1 MTENGKKHYTV
12 ALTGNP
18 NVGKSTVFNALT
30 GMKQHTGNW
39 AGKTVGC
46 AYGTFTYGGITFTVA
61 DLPGCYTAA
70 AEVGEEKAAAEFLA
84 FGGADVAVTV
94 CDATCLERNL
104 ILAAQ
109 VAEMSKETVLCVN
122 LLDEAEKK
130 GIRLDLPGLC
140 RETGL
145 TVVGAAARRGRGIN
159 ELRKA
164 IFRLCT
170 GKDSDIGDTGCK
182 KRRNCGKKCRS
193 CERCKLGCNG
203 KPEGGGYGP
212 FFPARGASDS
222 AFSID
227 CGEKIN
233 SAAEAVAR
241 AVSGYAETLGMRPGH
256 LALEALKGSLDV
268 TDAAFKKKCDITEG
282 AALPGLI
289 EGERE
294 RIGLTGDEIREEVF
308 KATVRFAEAT
318 ARKCVTVSKETAYAR
333 RCRRLDRLLTGRY
346 TAFPFMALLFALIL
360 WITVVGANYPSALLS
375 KYLFGLEDV
384 MYRGMEAMGAPDWL
398 SGALIL
404 GVYRV
409 LAWVVS
415 VMLPPMAIFFPLFT
429 LLEDLGYLPRIAFNL
444 DCAFKK
450 CNACGKQALTMC
462 MGFGCNAVGV
472 TGCRI
477 IDSKRERLIAIL
489 TNVFVPCNGRF
500 PTLVTVITLFFAVGG
515 ALGGAVSALWLTLA
529 VCFGVFMTLLVSFIL
544 SKTLFRGTPSSF
556 TLELP
561 PYRVP
566 NIPSVLVRSALDRT
580 LRVLLRAVV
589 ISAPAGLLIWLMA
602 NVSVGGETLL
612 ALASGFLDPL
622 AGLLGLDGVI
632 LLAFILGFPANE
644 IVLPIAVMAYTQSGA
659 VSELSGAALY
669 AVLTA
674 NGWGIERAISVMLF
688 CLCHFPCS
696 TTLITVYKETRS
708 KKITVLSALLPT
720 AVGAMLCIFNHLL
733 FSLFGG

>member
-46 AYGTFTYGGITFTVA
+46 AYGAFTCGGAVFTVA
-61 DLPGCYTAA
+61 DLPGCYTAS
-70 AEVGEEKAAAEFLA
+70 AELGEERAAAEFLA
-84 FGGADVAVTV
+84 LGGADVAVTV

-109 VAEMSKETVLCVN
+109 VAEMSKKTVLCVN

-130 GIRLDLPGLC
+130 GIRVDLRRLS

-145 TVVGAAARRGRGIN
+145 TVVGAAARKGCGIN

-170 GKDSDIGDTGCK
+170 EKSSDDGGTGCE
-182 KRRNCGKKCRS
+182 KRQICGINWDEGDRCRCS
-193 CERCKLGCNG
+193 CLR
-203 KPEGGGYGP
+203 KPESGDNGP
-212 FFPARGASDS
+212 FFSVGGATDGD
-222 AFSID
+222 FSLNY
-227 CGEKIN
+227 GEKIN
-233 SAAEAVAR
+233 SAVETVAR
-241 AVSGYAETLGMRPGH
+241 AVSGCAETLGMRSEY
-256 LALEALKGSLDV
+256 LALEMLKGSL
-268 TDAAFKKKCDITEG
+268 TAAGAAFKKKCSVTEDT
-282 AALPGLI
+282 ALSELI
-289 EGERE
+289 ESERE
-294 RIGLTGDEIREEVF
+294 RIGLTGDKIREETF
-308 KATVRFAEAT
+308 KATVRFAET
-318 ARKCVTVSKETAYAR
+318 AAEKCVTASKETAYAR
-333 RCRRLDRLLTGRY
+333 RCRRLDKLLTGKY

-375 KYLFGLEDV
+375 KYLFALEDV
-384 MYRGMEAMGAPDWL
+384 MYSGMEAAGAPRWL

-404 GVYRV
+404 GIYRV

-489 TNVFVPCNGRF
+489 TNAFVPCNGRF
-500 PTLVTVITLFFAVGG
+500 PTLLTVITLFFAVGG
-515 ALGGAVSALWLTLA
+515 AFGGALSALCLTLA

-580 LRVLLRAVV
+580 IRVLWRAVV

-602 NVSVGGETLL
+602 NASVGGETLL
-612 ALASGFLDPL
+612 ALASGFLEPF

-669 AVLTA
+669 AVLAA
-674 NGWGIERAISVMLF
+674 NGWGIERAVSVMLF

-696 TTLITVYKETRS
+696 TTLITVYKETKS

-720 AVGAMLCIFNHLL
+720 AVGAALCMLNHLL
-733 FSLFGG
+733 FSIFG